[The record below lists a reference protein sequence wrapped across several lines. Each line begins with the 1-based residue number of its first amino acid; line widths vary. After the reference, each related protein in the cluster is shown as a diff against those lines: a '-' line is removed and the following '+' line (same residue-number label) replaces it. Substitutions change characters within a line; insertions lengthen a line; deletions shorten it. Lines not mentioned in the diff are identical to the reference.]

1 MTDLYSD
8 YRRKSGREDPRLAR
22 RDSKGSSSSDR
33 PKQQY
38 DKLGIPISPK
48 EKQTSPSKDAHNWS
62 LHQAHNQTNQ
72 YNSSLQTTYQH
83 LPSALYTDH
92 GQYSTHGYSTAYPTY
107 QQQGY
112 ATQAATYDP
121 YQAYGQQAAYGTVG
135 PEPGPPGEEYPQNE
149 WAPVSAYSNMA
160 QAPSHDM
167 PVAQQVP
174 PAGDS
179 KKEAVAQE
187 LKQQKVQMSK
197 QREEYVRKVSVLR
210 RELDLLRNQKQ
221 ELLEEHSS
229 EHDNKHILR
238 ENNKLQIEIQNKMKA
253 INNVIEMLTNI
264 IGDRLTISE
273 LEEQCKEDSPKHR
286 REKSRR
292 SAPAEKVEIEP
303 PRYCYVYYDPEL
315 HWCRV
320 CDVFP
325 KSAKDYLLHL
335 HSKEHRQITQER
347 DMVDTPWH
355 RLPAEPELPSFEG
368 ATKKRMPI
376 KGLQFLI
383 SATSWYCKLCD
394 TWVGDLH
401 CASQH
406 LKSQNHNQ
414 NFANFVEQNPHWEI
428 EWLRDRDKALVRI
441 SKDRRSDS
449 DDSDNHEEWKKTK
462 KESFTSTESK
472 KDKKKKKLK
481 KRKKHSSDS
490 SSTSSSSDSSS
501 ENESNDKSKSI
512 RVAMRNK
519 MKLQAQMIMSEDVGD
534 KWEALGRLVEE
545 SKRKE
550 PVEVVPK
557 VVEPEDSLISQW
569 MTINEPQEK
578 DKRLFNNLKDRMKQK
593 QEAEKARLAEL
604 EQQRLEKEKQERELQ
619 EKKEQEER
627 ALREKEEEKRRQQE
641 ELEKQR
647 EREREQI
654 RFKTKEKPKK
664 RSASKSPEKPA
675 KYSRSPSSERHK
687 RERSAERRRHDNHH
701 NENGR
706 HSSDGRRKSPSYDK
720 ARDRERSHR
729 DKRTSTSSNK
739 KPHFIGRMPL
749 FKNKKVEEK
758 HNEKEIKKEEY
769 DIPRR
774 SRFQPGN
781 LARAFIPE
789 PEVVCFPRLSSIP
802 PLAIPPPPSLVP
814 DAPKI
819 SEEVMHPP
827 PPPIINNSLGNEK
840 DQNSLP
846 EGGILPAPPPPP
858 TVCIPDYDS
867 DGDYTKGKA
876 LSPSDYE
883 DPISQLYPEAA
894 AMMQQY
900 QYANMEYNAMMYSQM
915 YDYSQDVAVE
925 APPAPPADDI
935 PLEHTLP
942 LPPPPLPP
950 DDPNEDLAM
959 LGMSADDMAAQSF
972 KC

>member
-8 YRRKSGREDPRLAR
+8 YRRKNSREDPRLAR
-22 RDSKGSSSSDR
+22 RDCKGSSSSDR

-48 EKQTSPSKDAHNWS
+48 EKPASPHKDTHTWS

-83 LPSALYTDH
+83 LPTSLYTDH
-92 GQYSTHGYSTAYPTY
+92 SQYSTHGYSTAYPTY
-107 QQQGY
+107 PQQTY
-112 ATQAATYDP
+112 TTQATAYDP
-121 YQAYGQQAAYGTVG
+121 YQVYGQPQPTYNTG

-149 WAPVSAYSNMA
+149 WAPVAAYSNMT
-160 QAPSHDM
+160 QASSHAM

-174 PAGDS
+174 IEDT
-179 KKEAVAQE
+179 KKDAVAQE

-197 QREEYVRKVSVLR
+197 QREEYVRKVVVLR

-229 EHDNKHILR
+229 EHDNNHILR

-253 INNVIEMLTNI
+253 VNNVIEMLSNI

-286 REKSRR
+286 REKSRK
-292 SAPAEKVEIEP
+292 SAPAEKVEVEP
-303 PRYCYVYYDPEL
+303 SRYCYIYYDPEL

-355 RLPAEPELPSFEG
+355 RLPPESELPSFEG

-383 SATSWYCKLCD
+383 SATAWYCKLCD

-449 DDSDNHEEWKKTK
+449 DDSDNQDEWKKVK
-462 KESFTSTESK
+462 KDSFTSTESK

-519 MKLQAQMIMSEDVGD
+519 MKLQAQMIMNDDVGD

-545 SKRKE
+545 KKRKE
-550 PVEVVPK
+550 ADEVPK
-557 VVEPEDSLISQW
+557 EAEPEDNLISQW
-569 MTINEPQEK
+569 MTISEPQEK

-604 EQQRLEKEKQERELQ
+604 EQQRLEKERQEREVQ
-619 EKKEQEER
+619 EKKEQAER
-627 ALREKEEEKRRQQE
+627 ELREKEEEKKRQEE
-641 ELEKQR
+641 ELERQR
-647 EREREQI
+647 EKEREQI
-654 RFKTKEKPKK
+654 RFKPKEKPKK
-664 RSASKSPEKPA
+664 RSASKSPEKPT
-675 KYSRSPSSERHK
+675 KYSRSPSSERRK
-687 RERSAERRRHDNHH
+687 RERSAERRRHENRHA
-701 NENGR
+701 ENGR
-706 HSSDGRRKSPSYDK
+706 HSSDGRRQSPSYDK
-720 ARDRERSHR
+720 DRDSPSRRRSYR
-729 DKRTSTSSNK
+729 DKRSSSHK

-749 FKNKKVEEK
+749 FKNKKVEDK
-758 HNEKEIKKEEY
+758 NEKEIKKEEY

-802 PLAIPPPPSLVP
+802 PLAIPPPPVLMP
-814 DAPKI
+814 DPPKI
-819 SEEVMHPP
+819 SEEILNPP
-827 PPPIINNSLGNEK
+827 PAPIINNSLSIENLEHNIHVE
-840 DQNSLP
+840 DST
-846 EGGILPAPPPPP
+846 LPAPPPPP
-858 TVCIPDYDS
+858 TVCTPEYDS

-900 QYANMEYNAMMYSQM
+900 QYASMEYNAMMYSQM

-925 APPAPPADDI
+925 GPVPPSDDV

-959 LGMSADDMAAQSF
+959 LGISADDMAAQSF